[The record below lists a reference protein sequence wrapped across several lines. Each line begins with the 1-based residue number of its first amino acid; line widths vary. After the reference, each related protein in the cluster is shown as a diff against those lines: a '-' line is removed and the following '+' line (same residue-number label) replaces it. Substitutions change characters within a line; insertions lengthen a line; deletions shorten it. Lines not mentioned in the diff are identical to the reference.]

1 VRIVGCP
8 TAEVHMRK
16 WKLQLAAVLGAVALT
31 LVLGMPG
38 ASAACHRF
46 STEVSPANVQEGGTV
61 TVVVS
66 RDNALADS
74 HVRVTTVNGSAT
86 GGSDFAPLDQ
96 HANFTGSQTEIS
108 LQIQITDDPQSEG
121 PETFNVHLSEPG
133 GCSVNPNFSL
143 GPDRT
148 VTIAASDAAPAAT
161 ARPAA
166 AATTRPATATTPT
179 TAPATT
185 TSEPATTTS
194 SAPAEETTEAEDEGG
209 LSAGAIAAIV
219 VLVLIIA
226 GAVVAI
232 SRRRRA

>member
-1 VRIVGCP
+1 MGNR
-8 TAEVHMRK
+8 
-16 WKLQLAAVLGAVALT
+16 KLQLAAVLGAVALT

-46 STEVSPANVQEGGTV
+46 STEVRPETPPEGGTV
-61 TVVVS
+61 AVVVR
-66 RDNALADS
+66 RDNGLADS
-74 HVRVTTVNGSAT
+74 HVRVTTVDGSAS
-86 GGSDFAPLDQ
+86 GGSDFTPLDQ
-96 HANFTGSQTEIS
+96 HANFTGSQTEMS

-121 PETFNVHLSEPG
+121 PETFTVHLSEPG

-161 ARPAA
+161 TRPAA
-166 AATTRPATATTPT
+166 PATTRPAAATTPT

-185 TSEPATTTS
+185 TSAPATTTS
-194 SAPAEETTEAEDEGG
+194 SSAPSEEPTETEDEGG

-232 SRRRRA
+232 SRRRRT

>member
-1 VRIVGCP
+1 
-8 TAEVHMRK
+8 MRK

-61 TVVVS
+61 MVVVS
-66 RDNALADS
+66 RDNGLADS

-161 ARPAA
+161 TRPA
-166 AATTRPATATTPT
+166 ATATTAT

-185 TSEPATTTS
+185 TSEPATTTSS

>member
-1 VRIVGCP
+1 MG
-8 TAEVHMRK
+8 K

-38 ASAACHRF
+38 ASAGCHRF

-61 TVVVS
+61 TLVVS
-66 RDNALADS
+66 RDNSLADS
-74 HVRVTTVNGSAT
+74 NVRVSTVDGSAT
-86 GGSDFAPLDQ
+86 GGSDFAALNQ
-96 HANFTGSQTEIS
+96 QVNFTGSETQRS
-108 LQIQITDDPQSEG
+108 FQIQITDDPQSEG

-148 VTIAASDAAPAAT
+148 ATIAASDAAPAAT
-161 ARPAA
+161 TRPAA
-166 AATTRPATATTPT
+166 AATTRPAATATTPT

-194 SAPAEETTEAEDEGG
+194 SSAPAEETTEAEDDGG
-209 LSAGAIAAIV
+209 LSSGAIAAIV